1 MTIRLNM
8 VSKTQPLKSEGGCLY
23 NDESVIRALRTVT
36 TYLIADVFD
45 LTSEET
51 MWAGYHIDLAFSAL
65 REEHYQVLPAPVT
78 LELKNGSYSDKLRER
93 EEQEARP
100 IPASKEVRNATLDD
114 WTNVFME
121 TLLVSYPSL
130 RPLNEAKIRGY
141 ISGLLE
147 ELGVSHPKSP
157 RGSKYLP
164 NTVINF
170 LARRDS

>member
-1 MTIRLNM
+1 MKLNM
-8 VSKTQPLKSEGGCLY
+8 LNKAQTLKSEAGCVY
-23 NDESVIRALRTVT
+23 NDESVIKALRTVT

-51 MWAGYHIDLAFSAL
+51 MWAGYHIDLAFSCL
-65 REEHYQVLPAPVT
+65 REERYQVLPAPVT
-78 LELKNGSYSDKLRER
+78 LELKNSYYSDKLRER

-100 IPASKEVRNATLDD
+100 IPASDEVRNATLDD
-114 WTNVFME
+114 WTDVFME
-121 TLLVSYPSL
+121 TILVSYPSL
-130 RPLNEAKIRGY
+130 RPLNEAKIKGY
-141 ISGLLE
+141 LSGLLE

-170 LARRDS
+170 LARRDT